1 MKARKYSTLLGL
13 AFDGENMKAVL
24 LHRTGQRVRC
34 RRSLQV
40 ALSLNPV
47 SSDPALAGREIRNH
61 LSEAGI
67 RERHCVVCVPLQWAL
82 IVQSDLPDLPESD
95 QNSYLELQAERR
107 FPFALEDLS
116 LAINC
121 YQAPDGSRGATLA
134 AIPRQHITALQKTL
148 HAAKLRPVGITLGI
162 TSLCEFDSIPPGTA
176 VLLAG
181 NRGIDFAIAFS
192 RGLMALRSIG
202 TGHSAD
208 STEELQDTA
217 EIVRQI
223 RITLGLLP
231 AGLQSAIRIARVFG
245 TAAQSAPILAALQ
258 ESADRLGFDVQAGDL
273 RTLHPAVEGADIP
286 AGVSAECFAATLS
299 RLVGRPTDFEF
310 LPAQVSRFKQL
321 TGRIS
326 SRGTRWLAAGAAA
339 LVVLF
344 GGLMGYQHIRLSR
357 LESQWKAI
365 EPHVKQLAG
374 LQAKIRQFRPWF
386 DSSHRTLRITKA
398 LTEAFPEEGAVW
410 AKSLEIRRLPETG
423 ETVVS
428 CSGKARSNREWLAV
442 LDRLRKTQGIADLRF
457 QQVQGGDPLQF
468 TLTFRWTGGEGDGV

>member
-1 MKARKYSTLLGL
+1 MKGKKYSSLLGL
-13 AFDGENMKAVL
+13 AFDGESMKAVL
-24 LHRTGQRVRC
+24 LQRSGHRVRC
-34 RRSLQV
+34 RQALQV

-47 SSDPALAGREIRNH
+47 SSDPNLAGREIRNH

-95 QNSYLELQAERR
+95 QRSYLELQAERR

-116 LAINC
+116 LAINRC
-121 YQAPDGSRGATLA
+121 QAPDGSRGATLA

-148 HAAKLRPVGITLGI
+148 HAAKLRPVGITFGI
-162 TSLCEFDSIPPGTA
+162 TSLCEFDSIPQGTA
-176 VLLAG
+176 VLVAG
-181 NRGIDFAIAFS
+181 NRGIDFAIAFG
-192 RGLMALRSIG
+192 RGLLALRSIG
-202 TGHSAD
+202 TGHSVD
-208 STEELQDTA
+208 STAESQDTG

-231 AGLQSAIRIARVFG
+231 AGLQNAVRIARVFG
-245 TAAQSAPILAALQ
+245 APGQSGPILAALQ
-258 ESADRLGFDVQAGDL
+258 ESAERLGFDVQAGNL
-273 RTLHPAVEGADIP
+273 GALHPALEGVDLPAD
-286 AGVSAECFAATLS
+286 ASAECLAAALS
-299 RLVGRPTDFEF
+299 RLLGRPTDFDF
-310 LPAQVSRFKQL
+310 LPAQVSRLKQL

-326 SRGTRWLAAGAAA
+326 SRGTRWLAASAAA
-339 LVVLF
+339 LFAVF
-344 GGLMGYQHIRLSR
+344 GGLMAYQYIHLSR

-365 EPHVKQLAG
+365 EPQVKQLAG
-374 LQAKIRQFRPWF
+374 LQAQIRQFRPWF
-386 DSSHRTLRITKA
+386 DASQRNLRIARA
-398 LTEAFPEEGAVW
+398 LTEAFPEDGAVW
-410 AKSLEIRRLPETG
+410 AKSLEIRQLPDTG

-457 QQVQGGDPLQF
+457 QQVRGEDPLQF